1 MNNVKFN
8 SLSISERRQNEIRD
22 ARISLVKES
31 RSRDEQIQNEIRKK
45 YSLSEEVAILRKEVS
60 ELKTVLT
67 ELLQIEALDS
77 ENSTEFDTYNKY
89 VEECKAKI
97 KTETTEEGEV
107 YEQRFEN
114 D

>member
-8 SLSISERRQNEIRD
+8 SLPISERRQNEIRD
-22 ARISLVKES
+22 ARISLIKES

-45 YSLSEEVAILRKEVS
+45 YSLSEEIAILRKAVS

-89 VEECKAKI
+89 VEKCKAKI

-107 YEQRFEN
+107 YEQRFKN

>member
-8 SLSISERRQNEIRD
+8 SLPISERRQNEIRD
-22 ARISLVKES
+22 ARISLVKEA

-60 ELKTVLT
+60 ELKAALI
-67 ELLQIEALDS
+67 ELVQIEALAS

-97 KTETTEEGEV
+97 KAETTGEGQA
-107 YEQRFEN
+107 YE
-114 D
+114 

>member
-1 MNNVKFN
+1 M
-8 SLSISERRQNEIRD
+8 SISERRQNEIRD

-45 YSLSEEVAILRKEVS
+45 HSLSEEVAILRKEVS
-60 ELKTVLT
+60 ELKTALI
-67 ELLQIEALDS
+67 ELLQIETLDS

-97 KTETTEEGEV
+97 KAETTEEGEV
-107 YEQRFEN
+107 YEQHFGN

>member
-1 MNNVKFN
+1 M
-8 SLSISERRQNEIRD
+8 SISERRQNEIRD

-60 ELKTVLT
+60 ELKTALT
-67 ELLQIEALDS
+67 ELLQIETLDS

-97 KTETTEEGEV
+97 KAETTEEGEV
-107 YEQRFEN
+107 YEQRFGN